1 MHVPEKK
8 PETAAVSGSD
18 EEVNREKVNHTLA
31 VSLCET

>member
-1 MHVPEKK
+1 MHVSEKK